1 MCFTVKTVQS
11 LKQEAAD
18 ISQLSCRLFMLEP
31 AHWLI
36 HPYARECNAAGFIFA
51 IILKGKV

>member
-11 LKQEAAD
+11 LKQEAAFYQ
-18 ISQLSCRLFMLEP
+18 IFFMLEP